1 MKSHINIFI
10 TKLRKRI
17 EMYSAFLIYRVG
29 GTFYNSIDGI
39 VVFKNSEDMYP
50 CYFFTP
56 LSNEV
61 KEVKTEGLDVLK
73 FFMTPLSNE
82 LKEVRFKQNFIFK
95 YKFSEVL

>member
-39 VVFKNSEDMYP
+39 VVFKNSEDIYP

-56 LSNEV
+56 LLNEV
-61 KEVKTEGLDVLK
+61 KEVR
-73 FFMTPLSNE
+73 M
-82 LKEVRFKQNFIFK
+82 KQNFIFK

>member
-1 MKSHINIFI
+1 MKSYINIFI
-10 TKLRKRI
+10 IKLRKRI

-39 VVFKNSEDMYP
+39 VVFKNSEDIYP

-56 LSNEV
+56 LSNKV
-61 KEVKTEGLDVLK
+61 KEVNMK
-73 FFMTPLSNE
+73 NI
-82 LKEVRFKQNFIFK
+82 FIFK